1 MAKQDRDVYDKGPP
15 AAPAAAPEPPSLLDR
30 LMSIFSPGGQNRQ
43 MAHQGKTVDQT
54 VNEAETGKD
63 SLGNKF

>member
-1 MAKQDRDVYDKGPP
+1 MAAQDRDVYDKGP
-15 AAPAAAPEPPSLLDR
+15 AAATPAPTPPSLMDR

-43 MAHQGKTVDQT
+43 IAHQGKTVDQT